1 MNADDQPMVMISL
14 VVLQY
19 QARCIFNARKNNV
32 SARAEELRAGKEV
45 VLASVARSGYEF
57 EFEAE
62 ALRADAYVAA
72 WAARVCVCAPCLAA
86 Q

>member
-1 MNADDQPMVMISL
+1 MQEKTTCLLERGWASFYAELPPPVPPTC
-14 VVLQY
+14 VLRF
-19 QARCIFNARKNNV
+19 A
-32 SARAEELRAGKEV
+32 AEELRAGKEV

-62 ALRADAYVAA
+62 ALGADAYVAA
-72 WAARVCVCAPCLAA
+72 WAACVCVCAPWLAA